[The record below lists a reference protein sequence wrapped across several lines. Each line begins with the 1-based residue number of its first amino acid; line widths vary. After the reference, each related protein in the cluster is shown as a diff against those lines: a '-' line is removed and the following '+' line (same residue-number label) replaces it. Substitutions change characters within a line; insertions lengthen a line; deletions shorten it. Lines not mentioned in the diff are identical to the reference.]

1 MTKMTERE
9 MYAYIKE
16 QMAGDTEV
24 EQFCD
29 KKIEA
34 INKKNEQAKIRNAK
48 KRAEG
53 NELTQAVKDVLTED
67 MQTISEITNQVAV
80 EGATPAKVS
89 YQLNQ
94 LAKACKIT
102 KGEKE
107 VVSSEGKKSKKVAYS
122 L

>member
-34 INKKNEQAKIRNAK
+34 INKKNEQAKVRNAK

-67 MQTISEITNQVAV
+67 MQTISEIT
-80 EGATPAKVS
+80 
-89 YQLNQ
+89 
-94 LAKACKIT
+94 

>member
-16 QMAGDTEV
+16 QMAGDAEV

-34 INKKNEQAKIRNAK
+34 INKKNEQAKVRNAK

-89 YQLNQ
+89 YPVS
-94 LAKACKIT
+94 
-102 KGEKE
+102 KGLQN
-107 VVSSEGKKSKKVAYS
+107 Y
-122 L
+122 